1 MNDSDQYLTIP
12 IENLVLDDIRQERDS
27 SLQDLASSIKEIG
40 LINPV
45 VVIEDRSDS
54 DNEKYRVVCGRRRVL
69 ALRRLEA
76 THVPV
81 VVRHMDD
88 VVSEMTCISEN
99 IHRLDLGAERD
110 KAIQRY
116 TELYETRHPTAAK
129 DAEVRKAVGMGWL
142 AKDESQEVKEAL
154 ERPPVPSPIAAA
166 ARAFGV
172 TQQTITRAMRR
183 AKGFTDAQRKV
194 LDEAKIV
201 KADLDVLAG
210 EDEPVVAEVV
220 NLIAAGCEFGDAM
233 TEVLKSGGRTYTG
246 RDGSLEE
253 MDSRL
258 SRIPARRG
266 IGDPEAFDND
276 CKLFWAIEDEVKKFK
291 KAIDWVYKKEIA
303 GKNPHGLYYRR
314 MLLFLES
321 KNPRHWI
328 PCRCQQTGDDRMT
341 CAYCR
346 SGAYQIGE

>member
-1 MNDSDQYLTIP
+1 MIQ
-12 IENLVLDDIRQERDS
+12 EKNLDVKFEDLILNDIRMERDS

-40 LINPV
+40 LINPIV
-45 VVIEDRSDS
+45 VVEDRDAEGN
-54 DNEKYRVVCGRRRVL
+54 DKYRVICGRRRAL
-69 ALRRLEA
+69 AMRLLGDEKIPA
-76 THVPV
+76 IVRQMDGV
-81 VVRHMDD
+81 VE
-88 VVSEMTCISEN
+88 EMTTISEN
-99 IHRLDLGAERD
+99 VHRLDLGVDRD

-116 TELYETRHPTAAK
+116 AELYEARHPTAAR

-142 AKDESQEVKEAL
+142 APDESQEVKEAL

-166 ARAFGV
+166 AKAFGV
-172 TQQTITRAMRR
+172 TQGTITRAVRR
-183 AKGFTDAQRKV
+183 ARGFTDHQRKV
-194 LDEAKIV
+194 LDEAKV
-201 KADLDVLAG
+201 AKADLDVLAG

-220 NLIAAGCEFGDAM
+220 NMIAAGYGFGDAM

-258 SRIPARRG
+258 ARLPARRG

-291 KAIDWVYKKEIA
+291 KAIDWTYKKEIA
-303 GKNPHGLYYRR
+303 GKNPHGLYYLRLFR
-314 MLLFLES
+314 LLEAN
-321 KNPRHWI
+321 KPGKWA
-328 PCRCQQTGDDRMT
+328 PCRCQHTGDDRWNCT
-341 CAYCR
+341 YCR